1 MCLGYWVGTLVVNK
15 PNKKRNP
22 IAKQLTNWYQRIK
35 KSKKLYNRKAN
46 RNLVQESSQDNG

>member
-22 IAKQLTNWYQRIK
+22 IAKQLTHWYQRIK
-35 KSKKLYNRKAN
+35 KSKKLYNRKVN

>member
-22 IAKQLTNWYQRIK
+22 IAKQLTHWYQRIK

-46 RNLVQESSQDNG
+46 HNLVQESSQDNG

>member
-22 IAKQLTNWYQRIK
+22 IAKQLTHWYQRIK

-46 RNLVQESSQDNG
+46 RNLVQKSSQDNG